1 MNDELVSIIM
11 PVYNC
16 EKYVEKAI
24 KSVQLQIYTNWE
36 LIIINDGSTDDSMTK
51 IEEQIKSIK
60 DKVKLINLEENQGVA
75 NARNIAIDKACGKY
89 IAYLDADDLWEKEK
103 MHKQIKFMKTNKI
116 AFSYTSYSRIKED
129 GNLLKTVEVPEKTN
143 YTDLLK
149 STMMLTSTIIIDTE
163 NIPKEKM
170 KMPNLK
176 ITEDTQTWLNILKSG
191 VVAYGLNE
199 NLTQYRQRKDSTSS
213 NKIESIIGM
222 WKVYRKY
229 QEINIS
235 KSLYYMIFHIMNA
248 IKKRI

>member
-1 MNDELVSIIM
+1 MKEELVSIIM

-16 EKYVEKAI
+16 EKYVAKAI
-24 KSVQLQIYTNWE
+24 KSVQEQTYTNWE
-36 LIIINDGSTDDSMTK
+36 LIIVNDCSTDNSLCK

-60 DKVKLINLEENQGVA
+60 NKVTLINLEKNQGVA
-75 NARNIAIDKACGKY
+75 NARNIAIDKVCGKY

-103 MHKQIKFMKTNKI
+103 LHKQIEYMKINNI
-116 AFSYTSYSRIKED
+116 VFSYTSYSRIKED
-129 GNLLKTVEVPEKTN
+129 GSLLKTVEVPGKTN

-149 STMMLTSTIIIDTE
+149 STIILTSTIIIDTE
-163 NIPKEKM
+163 TISKEKL

-176 ITEDTQTWLNILKSG
+176 ISEDAQTWLNILKSG

-199 NLTQYRQRKDSTSS
+199 NLAQYRQRKNSVSS
-213 NKIESIIGM
+213 NKIKSIKGM

-229 QEINIS
+229 QKMSIG
-235 KSLYYMIFHIMNA
+235 KSLYYTIFHIINA

>member
-1 MNDELVSIIM
+1 M
-11 PVYNC
+11 
-16 EKYVEKAI
+16 
-24 KSVQLQIYTNWE
+24 
-36 LIIINDGSTDDSMTK
+36 
-51 IEEQIKSIK
+51 
-60 DKVKLINLEENQGVA
+60 
-75 NARNIAIDKACGKY
+75 
-89 IAYLDADDLWEKEK
+89 
-103 MHKQIKFMKTNKI
+103 
-116 AFSYTSYSRIKED
+116 
-129 GNLLKTVEVPEKTN
+129 LKTVEVPEKTS